1 MTAQDF
7 NSTDSNTFFAV
18 FHSDGKII
26 DQHALLYTPDPE
38 NTAWVGFSSREEAEK
53 LRNRLVGEGSYHAEE
68 LTIAKATIETKIT
81 FE

>member
-7 NSTDSNTFFAV
+7 NNTNSDTFFAV
-18 FHSDGKII
+18 FHSDGQIV
-26 DQHALLYTPDPE
+26 DQHAMLYKPDPE

-53 LRNRLVGEGSYHAEE
+53 LRNRLVSEGSYHAEE
-68 LTIAKATIETKIT
+68 LTIVKAIVETKLT